1 VAAPGTSSRDKERR
15 TAHDPLPLAAAVLL
29 AMTLGAPPPS
39 AAPADDAAA
48 RDTSPAPPPA
58 DGRNANPPNDMQAPS
73 GCSRCRL
80 AARGQERGN
89 GALKANEN
97 PSQSS
102 STDNAERSGGQK

>member
-39 AAPADDAAA
+39 AAAPADDAAA

-58 DGRNANPPNDMQAPS
+58 DGKNANPPNGMQAPS
-73 GCSRCRL
+73 GAQVL
-80 AARGQERGN
+80 PLPARGARA
-89 GALKANEN
+89 GA
-97 PSQSS
+97 
-102 STDNAERSGGQK
+102 R